1 MRSFF
6 QRENEPQ
13 PAVPAASPARPSSPR
28 KEKPASRESTHLAR
42 GSKVIGEISG
52 TAELVIDGEV
62 EGQIEL
68 KNRVVVGGQGRVD
81 GKIVAASVQVG
92 GKVLGNV
99 RGLERVEVL
108 ASGSLEGDVVSP
120 RVVIAEGAFFKG
132 KVEMTDG
139 ASAAP
144 AKPKKIAAPP
154 PPAARPADDPTPRKP
169 VAGGPAVGQ
178 PKKPEPQRPQTT
190 GKPRL

>member
-13 PAVPAASPARPSSPR
+13 PSTPQAAPARKAPAPK
-28 KEKPASRESTHLAR
+28 KEQAAGRESTHLAR

-68 KNRVVVGGQGRVD
+68 KNRVVVGGKGRVD
-81 GKIVAASVQVG
+81 GKIVAAAVQVG
-92 GKVLGNV
+92 GKVHGNV

-108 ASGSLEGDVVSP
+108 SSGSLEGDVVSP
-120 RVVIAEGAFFKG
+120 RVVIAEGAWPRAWAVSIMPAPTPTG
-132 KVEMTDG
+132 I
-139 ASAAP
+139 ASAPSTRPRASRARHCRNSSRTP
-144 AKPKKIAAPP
+144 STM
-154 PPAARPADDPTPRKP
+154 ARPAGSISTTTPAIR
-169 VAGGPAVGQ
+169 
-178 PKKPEPQRPQTT
+178 R
-190 GKPRL
+190 

>member
-6 QRENEPQ
+6 QRENESQ

-139 ASAAP
+139 TSAKA
-144 AKPKKIAAPP
+144 AKPVPKTAASP
-154 PPAARPADDPTPRKP
+154 PPAAGAASPAGAAAAP
-169 VAGGPAVGQ
+169 VA
-178 PKKPEPQRPQTT
+178 KKPGPPSPQPT

>member
-28 KEKPASRESTHLAR
+28 KEKSASRESTHLAR
-42 GSKVIGEISG
+42 GSKVVGEISG

-139 ASAAP
+139 TSTTA
-144 AKPKKIAAPP
+144 AKPAPKTAAPP
-154 PPAARPADDPTPRKP
+154 PPAGVAAPPA
-169 VAGGPAVGQ
+169 A
-178 PKKPEPQRPQTT
+178 KKPGPPGQKPGPPGPQPT